1 MSRYGLHILKSEF
14 KPELALRLVSVSSHK
29 ADAGRAL
36 HVGAVD
42 KTVSGHFKVVSSVI
56 LYFVAA
62 VCRLYFKMKT

>member
-1 MSRYGLHILKSEF
+1 M
-14 KPELALRLVSVSSHK
+14 SSHE
-29 ADAGRAL
+29 ADAGWAL
-36 HVGAVD
+36 HLGAVD